1 MASPPFFRL
10 EGRPSELEGKAA
22 LALWFPMGSTI
33 AYLQPRRNTL
43 PVFLSR
49 PHSLNTGLTELL
61 IPNIAINN
69 EDELMAYLDN
79 ITDTDETWYRRTFGL
94 NIAVSIWPVGGG
106 GAYYVEGYRTSEKY
120 EWQKAMSYG
129 DPIRCFMRSKR
140 NGVWSGW
147 TDTGFYYAEFT
158 NRFEASPNIVISKAY
173 IRNRMVFIMGYL
185 VPSPAGAY
193 RLLIPS
199 VYRPLYNAVAPHH
212 VSNSVDVGC
221 VSAIYIE
228 SASTI
233 AIWTNRAN
241 VANITFSFLY
251 PI

>member
-1 MASPPFFRL
+1 M
-10 EGRPSELEGKAA
+10 
-22 LALWFPMGSTI
+22 ALWFPMGSTI

-43 PVFLSR
+43 PCFLSR
-49 PHSLNTGLTELL
+49 PRELNTGMTELL
-61 IPNIAINN
+61 IPNIAINT

-140 NGVWSGW
+140 NGIWSGW
-147 TDTGFYYAEFT
+147 TDTGYYYAEFA
-158 NRFEASPNIVISKAY
+158 NRFEASPNIMIDKAY
-173 IRNRMVFIMGYL
+173 IKNRMVFIMGHL